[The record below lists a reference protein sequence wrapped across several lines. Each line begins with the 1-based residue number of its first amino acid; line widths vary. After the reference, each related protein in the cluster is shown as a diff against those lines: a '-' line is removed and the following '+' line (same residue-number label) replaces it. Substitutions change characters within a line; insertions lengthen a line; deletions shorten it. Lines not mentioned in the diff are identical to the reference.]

1 MNGRSLGEAVDG
13 FLANVATVKRKDVS
27 EAVEEY
33 LAERKARPLP
43 KKSRPPSPVYEANLA
58 AWLREFAGTFPATAV
73 SDLCKDFLNLYMQK
87 RAELSAKS
95 RNDRRACL
103 KMFLGWCVTR
113 DYLSPNHRLLEASS
127 MKRED
132 ADVEEIDVHR
142 PAELQAMLEKADAE
156 LWPMIA
162 LGGLAGLRM
171 EELLRLTW
179 ADV

>member
-1 MNGRSLGEAVDG
+1 
-13 FLANVATVKRKDVS
+13 
-27 EAVEEY
+27 
-33 LAERKARPLP
+33 
-43 KKSRPPSPVYEANLA
+43 
-58 AWLREFAGTFPATAV
+58 
-73 SDLCKDFLNLYMQK
+73 MQK

-95 RNDRRACL
+95 RNDRRAYL